1 MMNEVLLTPPP
12 FLKEWQK
19 RKSSDLLLCLEWI
32 LLASGILTNF
42 ILPQLFKTMPLNP
55 NGSSIQIFQVFS
67 IILLGLMGL
76 KRPKYS
82 LSLKILYNIAEFSLV
97 YLPGFLNS
105 DFIFTSPPFHLII
118 LIRNCSMFGNIGQLV
133 AILFGNLLLFNSFFN
148 QKVNLIDPKSIVDTT
163 QFASIIFAAKLNA
176 TFAFVMISTL
186 ILLMANL
193 LFFLQRGREELAAAN
208 DRLRKYALRIEDQ
221 AMLQERNRIAREM
234 HDALGHTLTAQGL
247 QLQTAQ
253 HFWNSHPEKA
263 VQSLHESKRLN
274 TQALKDVRQTISM
287 LRSDPLQGLKLDG
300 AIAQQIQTF
309 HQTTGIL
316 PKCSLQFT
324 VMPTVNVS
332 LCIYRVIQEALTNI
346 AKHSQASE
354 VNIYLKTTPKQVNIL
369 IQDNGI
375 GFAPSENQSGFGLQG
390 MQERILVLDGLFS
403 IVSERGLGCKIMT
416 QLPLDELQ

>member
-1 MMNEVLLTPPP
+1 MNDLLVNTPPL
-12 FLKEWQK
+12 FKEWQK
-19 RKSSDLLLCLEWI
+19 RKPTDLLLWLEWI
-32 LLASGILTNF
+32 LLVGGVLINF
-42 ILPQLFKTMPLNP
+42 ILPQPFKAAPAMN
-55 NGSSIQIFQVFS
+55 NGSGIQIFQFFS
-67 IILLGLMGL
+67 IILFGLMGL
-76 KRPKYS
+76 KRPKHS
-82 LSLKILYNIAEFSLV
+82 LFLKILYNIVEFSLI
-97 YLPGFLNS
+97 YLPSSINS
-105 DFIFTSPPFHLII
+105 DFIFASPPFHLII
-118 LIRNCSMFGNIGQLV
+118 LIRNCSMFGNLGQLITIV
-133 AILFGNLLLFNSFFN
+133 FGNLLLFNSFFN
-148 QKVNLIDPKSIVDTT
+148 QKVNLIDPKSITDTT
-163 QFASIIFAAKLNA
+163 QFASTMFAAKLNA
-176 TFAFVMISTL
+176 VFAFVMISTL

-193 LFFLQRGREELAAAN
+193 LFFLQRSREELAEAN

-247 QLQTAQ
+247 QLETAQ
-253 HFWNSHPEKA
+253 HFWNSHSEKA
-263 VQSLHESKRLN
+263 LQSLSESKRLN

-390 MQERILVLDGLFS
+390 MQERILALDGLFS

-416 QLPLDELQ
+416 QLPLNELK

>member
-1 MMNEVLLTPPP
+1 MNDALWSKQP

-19 RKSSDLLLCLEWI
+19 RKPADLLLWLEWI
-32 LLASGILTNF
+32 LLVGGILINF
-42 ILPQLFKTMPLNP
+42 ILPQPFKTTPAIS
-55 NGSSIQIFQVFS
+55 NGSSIQIFQVIS
-67 IILLGLMGL
+67 IVLFGLMGL
-76 KRPKYS
+76 KRPRHS
-82 LSLKILYNIAEFSLV
+82 LFLKILYNIVEFSLL
-97 YLPGFLNS
+97 YLPSTINP
-105 DFIFTSPPFHLII
+105 DFIFAFPPFHLII

-133 AILFGNLLLFNSFFN
+133 TIVFGNLLLFNSFFN
-148 QKVNLIDPKSIVDTT
+148 QDVNLIDPKSITDTA
-163 QFASIIFAAKLNA
+163 QFASTMFAAKLNA
-176 TFAFVMISTL
+176 IFAFVMISTL

-193 LFFLQRGREELAAAN
+193 LFFLQRGREELAEAN
-208 DRLRKYALRIEDQ
+208 DRLRQYALRIEDQ

-247 QLQTAQ
+247 QLETSL

-263 VQSLHESKRLN
+263 FQSLDESKRLN

-300 AIAQQIQTF
+300 AIAKQIHSF

-324 VMPTVNVS
+324 NMPTVNVS

-369 IQDNGI
+369 IQDNGV
-375 GFAPSENQSGFGLQG
+375 GFAPSENESGFGLQG
-390 MQERILVLDGLFS
+390 MQERILALGGLFS

-416 QLPLDELQ
+416 QLPLDELK